1 MDKGVAIQFARSS
14 TKNTGNQP
22 VIFEMYL
29 RSSWNSGMQYLNQDN
44 LSAYK
49 EQEVLVGFKQFKV
62 VKGKGNFQTDEND
75 ILII

>member
-1 MDKGVAIQFARSS
+1 MDKGVAIQFARNSA
-14 TKNTGNQP
+14 KKTGNQP

-29 RSSWNSGMQYLNQDN
+29 YSGKNWGMQYLNQDN
-44 LSAYK
+44 LSAYN
-49 EQEVLVGFKQFKV
+49 EQEVLVGWKQFYV

>member
-1 MDKGVAIQFARSS
+1 MDKGVAIQFARNSA
-14 TKNTGNQP
+14 KKTGNQP

-29 RSSWNSGMQYLNQDN
+29 WSGRNDGMQYLNQDS

-49 EQEVLVGFKQFKV
+49 EQEVLVGLKVFRV

>member
-1 MDKGVAIQFARSS
+1 MDKGVAIQFARNSA
-14 TKNTGNQP
+14 KKTGNQP

-29 RSSWNSGMQYLNQDN
+29 MSGWNGGMQYLNQDN

-49 EQEVLVGFKQFKV
+49 EQEVLVGLKRFRV
-62 VKGKGNFQTDEND
+62 VKGEGNFQTDEND

>member
-1 MDKGVAIQFARSS
+1 MDKGVAIQFARKSA
-14 TKNTGNQP
+14 KKTGNQP

-29 RSSWNSGMQYLNQDN
+29 ASGGNYGMQYLNQDN

-49 EQEVLVGFKQFKV
+49 EQEVLVGWKQFKV
-62 VKGKGNFQTDEND
+62 VKGEGNFQTDKND